1 MLRRE
6 AAPALPAQR
15 PWQRMLVPAVDR
27 PYSARCLEV
36 AYRLAQDTGGQVQLA
51 YVLEVPRS
59 LPLDAALPESEMTAG
74 EALQIAQ
81 QVAIPFKVHPQPF
94 VHRTRSAVEG
104 ILRLIAEER
113 IDLLILGGR
122 PDGNRGLP
130 SDISR
135 ELFRRAPCEVVVDYI
150 AGEK

>member
-1 MLRRE
+1 MLKRE
-6 AAPALPAQR
+6 TQGAAQAPR
-15 PWQRMLVPAVDR
+15 KWQRMLVPAVDR
-27 PYSARCLEV
+27 PYSMRCLEV
-36 AYRLAQDTGGQVQLA
+36 AYRLAQDTGRVVQLA

-59 LPLDAALPESEMTAG
+59 LALEAMLPESEIMAS

-81 QVAIPFKVHPQPF
+81 QAAIPFKVKVEPF
-94 VHRTRSAVEG
+94 VHRTRSAPDG
-104 ILRLIAEER
+104 ILRLIAQEK

-130 SDISR
+130 SDLAR
-135 ELFRRAPCEVVVDYI
+135 DLFQRAPCEVVVDYI

>member
-6 AAPALPAQR
+6 TPGAAPAAR
-15 PWQRMLVPAVDR
+15 KWQRMLVPAVDR
-27 PYSARCLEV
+27 PYSMRCLEV
-36 AYRLAQDTGGQVQLA
+36 AYRLAQDTGATVQLA

-59 LPLDAALPESEMTAG
+59 VALEAMLPESEIMAS
-74 EALQIAQ
+74 EALRIAQ
-81 QVAIPFKVHPQPF
+81 QAAIPFKVTVEPF
-94 VHRTRSAVEG
+94 VHRTRSAPDG
-104 ILRLIAEER
+104 ILRLIAQEK

-130 SDISR
+130 S
-135 ELFRRAPCEVVVDYI
+135 ELARDLFQRAPCEVVVDYI